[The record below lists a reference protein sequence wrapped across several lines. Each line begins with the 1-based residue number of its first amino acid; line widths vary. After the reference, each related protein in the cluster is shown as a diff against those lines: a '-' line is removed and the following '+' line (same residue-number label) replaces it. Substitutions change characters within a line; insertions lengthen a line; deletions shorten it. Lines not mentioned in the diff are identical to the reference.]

1 MVLTGIGAETDE
13 TAAKQLP
20 VYVQL
25 SIEQFA
31 APGEARRPAGDV
43 GGRPARLVE
52 AAAPGSDHQLTF
64 VKAFAGSSG
73 KRNPPSSYGGAARSE
88 AGLDFL
94 EGLLDGST
102 TPDGLTVGNDIR
114 WAALTALAAHGRA
127 DEARLLEELERDNTI
142 SGQER
147 AAGALAVMPTAEAK
161 AKAWHDAVVSDDLS
175 NETQRSICYVFDC
188 SGQQELLAPY
198 LEKYLEAAD
207 TIWEAKGTQVA
218 TTVLEFMF
226 PRALTSQETLDRVES
241 WLETSPA
248 NPAAKRYVAEGRD
261 DIVRAL
267 RAQAAAG

>member
-1 MVLTGIGAETDE
+1 M
-13 TAAKQLP
+13 
-20 VYVQL
+20 
-25 SIEQFA
+25 
-31 APGEARRPAGDV
+31 ARR
-43 GGRPARLVE
+43 GGQRR
-52 AAAPGSDHQLTF
+52 
-64 VKAFAGSSG
+64 
-73 KRNPPSSYGGAARSE
+73 
-88 AGLDFL
+88 
-94 EGLLDGST
+94 
-102 TPDGLTVGNDIR
+102 
-114 WAALTALAAHGRA
+114 RA
-127 DEARLLEELERDNTI
+127 ERDPA
-142 SGQER
+142 QHR
-147 AAGALAVMPTAEAK
+147 LR
-161 AKAWHDAVVSDDLS
+161 L
-175 NETQRSICYVFDC
+175 RL